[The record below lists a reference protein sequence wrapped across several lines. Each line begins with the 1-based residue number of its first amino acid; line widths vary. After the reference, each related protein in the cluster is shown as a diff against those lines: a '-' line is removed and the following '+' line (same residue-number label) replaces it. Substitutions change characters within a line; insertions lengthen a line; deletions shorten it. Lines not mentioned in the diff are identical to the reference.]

1 MPDHPITLTNRG
13 LSPPVE
19 NRYVPLAVLISGR
32 GSNLRAILEAE
43 REGRLEAR
51 VRVVVSNN
59 PEAGGLA
66 AAREARVE
74 TLVMSHRAHATRA
87 AYDRALVAEL
97 RQRGIKF
104 VCLAGFMR
112 LLGPEFCDAF
122 PNAILNIHPSLLPAF
137 PGVDAQ
143 RQALEHGVKVSGAT
157 VHFVTP
163 ELDAG
168 PIIMQAPVP
177 VRDDDTVD
185 TLSARILVEEHRIYP
200 LALQR
205 VVTELW
211 RIDGR
216 RVLFGDA

>member
-1 MPDHPITLTNRG
+1 
-13 LSPPVE
+13 VE
-19 NRYVPLAVLISGR
+19 NTSDPLTSDPVTSDTVAVLISGR

-43 REGRLEAR
+43 RGGRLTTR

-59 PEAGGLA
+59 PDAGGLV
-66 AAREARVE
+66 AARDAGVE
-74 TLVMSHRAHATRA
+74 TLVMPHRAHATRE

-97 RQRGIKF
+97 RQRGIRI

-112 LLGPEFCDAF
+112 LLGPDFCDAF

-143 RQALEHGVKVSGAT
+143 RQALAHGVKISGAT

-177 VRDDDTVD
+177 VRDDDTVE

-205 VVTELW
+205 IVAEPW

-216 RVLFGDA
+216 RVVFGQT

>member
-1 MPDHPITLTNRG
+1 MTSDPGTSD
-13 LSPPVE
+13 
-19 NRYVPLAVLISGR
+19 PLAVLISGR

-43 REGRLEAR
+43 REGRLHAH

-59 PEAGGLA
+59 PDAGGLA
-66 AAREARVE
+66 AARDASVE
-74 TLVMSHRAHATRA
+74 TLVMPHRAHATREP
-87 AYDRALVAEL
+87 YDRALVSEL
-97 RQRGIKF
+97 RQRDVRF

-112 LLGPEFCDAF
+112 LLGPTFCDAF
-122 PNAILNIHPSLLPAF
+122 PNAILNIPPSLLPAF

-143 RQALEHGVKVSGAT
+143 RQALEHGAKVSGAT

-177 VRDDDTVD
+177 VRDDDTVEK
-185 TLSARILVEEHRIYP
+185 LSARILVEEHRIYP
-200 LALQR
+200 LALER
-205 VVTELW
+205 IVTEPW

-216 RVLFGDA
+216 RVVFGQA

>member
-1 MPDHPITLTNRG
+1 
-13 LSPPVE
+13 VE
-19 NRYVPLAVLISGR
+19 NRYVPLATLISGR

-43 REGRLEAR
+43 GEGRLDAR

-59 PEAGGLA
+59 PDAGGLA
-66 AAREARVE
+66 AARDAGVE
-74 TLVMSHRAHATRA
+74 TLVMPHRAYATRE

-97 RQRGIKF
+97 RQRGIRI

-112 LLGPEFCDAF
+112 LLGPDFCDAF

-143 RQALEHGVKVSGAT
+143 RQALAHGVKISGAT

-177 VRDDDTVD
+177 VRDDDTVE

-205 VVTELW
+205 IATEPW

-216 RVLFGDA
+216 RVVFGQT